1 VVYGI
6 VTKNLSKE
14 EFPLVCEDSKNEY
27 FRLAKKGW
35 RLMKECNALLKLH
48 ATENAEQ
55 ICRDAVW
62 TMVHASR

>member
-14 EFPLVCEDSKNEY
+14 EFPLVCEDSKKEY

-35 RLMKECNALLKLH
+35 RLMKEYSALLKLH
-48 ATENAEQ
+48 PTENAE
-55 ICRDAVW
+55 
-62 TMVHASR
+62 